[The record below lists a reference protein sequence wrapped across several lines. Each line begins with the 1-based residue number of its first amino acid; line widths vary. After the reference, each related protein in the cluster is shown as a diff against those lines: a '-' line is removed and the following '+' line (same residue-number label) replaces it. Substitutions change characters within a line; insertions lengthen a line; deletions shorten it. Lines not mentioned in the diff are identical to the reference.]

1 MRRTSRSWRSWCG
14 LMAVSVGLFVVAGC
28 GDTTGSDTTAHD
40 EESNSEEEGHSEEFH
55 FGEPAEAADA
65 DRTIDIEV
73 GNDLAFD
80 PGELTVSAGETI
92 TFRIANT
99 GDLAHDF
106 TLGDE
111 ETQDAHEA
119 EMMASGDEGDEMEHS
134 DPNAVSVHA
143 GETVELTWHFT
154 EPGTVLYG
162 CHVEGHYAA
171 GMKGTITVE
180 S

>member
-1 MRRTSRSWRSWCG
+1 MHRRRTSRSRRSWCG
-14 LMAVSVGLFVVAGC
+14 LMAVTIGLFVVAAC
-28 GDTTGSDTTAHD
+28 GSDTGSDTTTHD
-40 EESNSEEEGHSEEFH
+40 EENHSDEFH
-55 FGEPAEAADA
+55 FGEPAEAAEA

-73 GNDLAFD
+73 GNALTFD
-80 PGELTVSAGETI
+80 PAELTVSAGETI

-99 GDLAHDF
+99 GDLEHDF

-111 ETQDAHEA
+111 EAQEAHEA
-119 EMMASGDEGDEMEHS
+119 EMAEMAASGEHMEHS
-134 DPNAVSVHA
+134 DPNAVAVHA